1 MINNAPVCDK
11 SSVSGKSTSIIS
23 GWLMP
28 KPRRGRRWYGFG
40 LGLGL
45 GIGFGFGLGLGVGVR
60 LGEVIGLELG
70 KKLGL

>member
-23 GWLMP
+23 GWLML
-28 KPRRGRRWYGFG
+28 KPIRGRRWFGIG
-40 LGLGL
+40 LGF
-45 GIGFGFGLGLGVGVR
+45 GIGFGIGLGMGVGVGI
-60 LGEVIGLELG
+60 GEVIGLELG